1 MILEKKQ
8 ADGYNILNSGLY
20 KDVSFYGSGRS
31 GKTFLS
37 TYFIFERALKYP
49 GSFHLFL
56 RSTYTSLLAGVF
68 SQTIPNVLNALKIH
82 PGIDLVET
90 KLCHLRQNPAEVI
103 FKNGSSIRFLGLDT
117 VSTDK
122 QATDKILSQE
132 YITADFEEANEIPFE
147 VVEKVKTRLAQ
158 KVEGALPISIF
169 TLNPTTYDS
178 WDYQYFID
186 KINPKSKAPIN
197 NPDQVTSF
205 FFHVNDNL
213 HNISPD
219 YVDTLMNL
227 SPMQRRRFF
236 EGKYGDN
243 FEGEIFKEIYWD
255 KLPPIQEFER
265 ITIYNDPSFKSSV
278 KNDYKA
284 TVCVGLRR
292 GAFWI
297 IWAEAHQATTAQM
310 ILNNFNIAYRLY
322 QLGWTESV
330 VHWIENAGLPDDFPD
345 AVQNFAQSQKWVM
358 PYKLDS
364 RQKGDKYSRIE
375 ACLVPLNDQGKLFFN
390 QDMKSERIGSLIAQQ
405 FGNFRSK
412 MTPDEHDDIPDAV
425 HGAVSLMNEPQLR
438 PGGTMVI
445 NKQSKVTF

>member
-1 MILEKKQ
+1 MEAYRL
-8 ADGYNILNSGLY
+8 LNSGQY
-20 KDVSFYGSGRS
+20 RDISFYGSGRS
-31 GKTFLS
+31 GKTFL
-37 TYFIFERALKYP
+37 TVYFIIKRALKYP
-49 GSFHLFL
+49 NSYHLFI

-68 SQTIPNVLNALKIH
+68 TQTIPAVLNALKIH
-82 PGIDLVET
+82 PGVDLIDQGILRI
-90 KLCHLRQNPAEVI
+90 RQNPAEVI
-103 FKNGSSIRFLGLDT
+103 FRNGSSIRFLGLDT
-117 VSTDK
+117 VSTNK
-122 QATDKILSQE
+122 SATDKILSQE
-132 YITADFEEANEIPFE
+132 YLTADFEEANEIDFD

-158 KVEGALPISIF
+158 KVDGAHPMSIF
-169 TLNPTTYDS
+169 TLNPTSFDS
-178 WDYQYFID
+178 WDYQYFET
-186 KINPKSKAPIN
+186 KINPKSKEPVR
-197 NPDQVTSF
+197 NPDQITSMYF
-205 FFHVNDNL
+205 SVYDNL
-213 HNISPD
+213 NNISDD
-219 YVDTLMNL
+219 YVENLSNL
-227 SPMQRRRFF
+227 SPMQRRRFLD
-236 EGKYGDN
+236 GAYGDN
-243 FEGEIFKEIYWD
+243 YLGEIFKAIYWEN
-255 KLPPIQEFER
+255 LPPIQEFER

-284 TVCVGLRR
+284 TVCIGLRR
-292 GAFWI
+292 GAFWV

-310 ILNNFNIAYRLY
+310 ILNNFNIAHRLY
-322 QLGWTESV
+322 QLGWMESV

-405 FGNFRSK
+405 FGNFRYK